1 MPRDFKT
8 VILAIKTT
16 VIQTINFNDTPH
28 SSPMEDVKLVFR
40 KGQLQTLSKRNT
52 GGSRAILSTP
62 IKHKNPAIT
71 VLTGQ
76 YGELWR
82 VLLSR
87 VDWAGCGVGK

>member
-40 KGQLQTLSKRNT
+40 KGQIQPLSKRNA
-52 GGSRAILSTP
+52 GGSRAILSYP
-62 IKHKNPAIT
+62 INTHKRSNNKPYRAI
-71 VLTGQ
+71 
-76 YGELWR
+76 
-82 VLLSR
+82 
-87 VDWAGCGVGK
+87 

>member
-40 KGQLQTLSKRNT
+40 KGQLKPRLKRNT
-52 GGSRAILSTP
+52 EPLSAILSTP
-62 IKHKNPAIT
+62 INIIK
-71 VLTGQ
+71 
-76 YGELWR
+76 
-82 VLLSR
+82 LSNHGAYR
-87 VDWAGCGVGK
+87 AV